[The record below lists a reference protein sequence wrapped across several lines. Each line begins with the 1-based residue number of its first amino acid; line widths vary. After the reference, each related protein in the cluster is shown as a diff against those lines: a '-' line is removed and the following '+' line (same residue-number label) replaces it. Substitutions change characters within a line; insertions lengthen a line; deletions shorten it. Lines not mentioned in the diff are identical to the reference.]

1 MKRRDFV
8 AKLLTA
14 SGAATIGSAF
24 LRASPAAPVP
34 ADVNRVLVM
43 FKCHLDVGYND
54 TQAEVVRKYFQEYFP
69 RAMQVATTMRQSGAD
84 RYVWTTG
91 SWLLYEYLEQAQGEQ
106 RRAAEQAVAA
116 GDLAWHA
123 LPFTWEAEAIDRS
136 MIEGG
141 LGLSQSLDR
150 RFGRTTIAGK
160 TSDVVGQSRGIIGPL
175 AAHGVK
181 LLDIGANDI
190 CTFPDVPPLFLWQD
204 PEGASLVVMYHHH
217 YGDTVM
223 VPGSDLAVSVQMLGD
238 NQGPHSVEQITK
250 IYADL
255 RKQFPHAQVTAASL
269 SEMAAAIEPYRQ
281 GLPLVTPE
289 IGDTWIYGVPSDPV
303 KMARYRELARLRKEW
318 LEQGKFRSGDATDC
332 ALLRRLL
339 LCVEHTWGLD
349 AQLMKDY
356 EHYTP
361 RDLAALD
368 LPLFRKAELTWAEKR
383 KNVDDGIA
391 GLPSPLQSEAHDR
404 LRALQPV
411 EPERRGLR
419 PHVAGSE
426 IKTAHW
432 VLTLDAK
439 TGAIVKLRAKST
451 GREWA
456 SAQHPLALFTYQT
469 LSKEDFDRYYD
480 AYVLIQ
486 ARWSRRELGKPNI
499 EKLGAQHREWMPAL
513 LSSWSGK
520 VDGGYR
526 VLEQLRI
533 DDGAAE
539 SSGLVAWPTTVYLD
553 LFLPDAEPE
562 VRINLVCLD
571 KAANRLPEAMWLSFA
586 PQTADPKGWMLEKV
600 DRWMSPFDVIR
611 GGNRQMHAVTH
622 AIRYQ
627 DGQGSL
633 SIETLDAPVVAL
645 GERLPI
651 YYSPAQPDLTKG
663 IHFNLF
669 NNAWGT
675 NYVLWFGDDTRYRF
689 VLRG

>member
-1 MKRRDFV
+1 M
-8 AKLLTA
+8 LL
-14 SGAATIGSAF
+14 
-24 LRASPAAPVP
+24 L
-34 ADVNRVLVM
+34 
-43 FKCHLDVGYND
+43 
-54 TQAEVVRKYFQEYFP
+54 
-69 RAMQVATTMRQSGAD
+69 
-84 RYVWTTG
+84 
-91 SWLLYEYLEQAQGEQ
+91 
-106 RRAAEQAVAA
+106 
-116 GDLAWHA
+116 
-123 LPFTWEAEAIDRS
+123 
-136 MIEGG
+136 
-141 LGLSQSLDR
+141 
-150 RFGRTTIAGK
+150 
-160 TSDVVGQSRGIIGPL
+160 
-175 AAHGVK
+175 

-238 NQGPHSVEQITK
+238 NQGPHSVEQINK

-281 GLPLVTPE
+281 GFPLVTQE

-303 KMARYRELARLRKEW
+303 KVARYREVARLRKEW

-383 KNVDDGIA
+383 KNIDDGIA
-391 GLPSPLQSEAHDR
+391 GLPGPLQAEAHDR
-404 LRALQPV
+404 LRALQAV
-411 EPERRGLR
+411 EPERGALR
-419 PHVAGSE
+419 PHAAGSE

-432 VLTLDAK
+432 VLSLDAK

-499 EKLGAQHREWMPAL
+499 EKLGAQHREWTPAL
-513 LSSWSGK
+513 LNSWSGK

-539 SSGLVAWPTTVYLD
+539 SSGLVAWPVKIYLD
-553 LFLPDAEPE
+553 LFLPDGEPE

-571 KAANRLPEAMWLSFA
+571 KAANRLPEAMWLSFI
-586 PQTADPKGWMLEKV
+586 PQTEEPKGWTLEKV
-600 DRWMSPFDVIR
+600 DRWVSPFDVIR
-611 GGNRQMHAVTH
+611 GGNRQMHAVTNG
-622 AIRYQ
+622 IRYT
-627 DGQGSL
+627 DPQGSL
-633 SIETLDAPVVAL
+633 SIETMDAPVVAL
-645 GERLPI
+645 GEKLPI
-651 YYSPAQPDLTKG
+651 YYSSAQPDLTKG

-675 NYVLWFGDDTRYRF
+675 NYVLWFGEDTRFRF
-689 VLRG
+689 LLRG